1 MVKKFDPAAPF
12 GRRTEGVMGFRNT
25 GLVAV
30 SLAALLAA
38 GCSSTRFSSMNE
50 QPAPLQAAPSG
61 NVTSSTALPPPA
73 TPGTTPTDPAGFPE
87 APGASTQVASVTPG
101 VDPAAASAPDL
112 TTGNVVGA
120 WSASVAGQSCQLIT
134 SLTKLGSNN
143 RAASRQCAAPMNGV
157 KAWNVA
163 GKQLSL
169 YDESGSVVATL
180 QSSGDGKFNGQT
192 STGAPISLS
201 R

>member
-1 MVKKFDPAAPF
+1 
-12 GRRTEGVMGFRNT
+12 MGFRKT
-25 GLVAV
+25 ALVAA

-38 GCSSTRFSSMNE
+38 GCSSTRLSSMNE

-73 TPGTTPTDPAGFPE
+73 APGTTPTDPAGFPA
-87 APGASTQVASVTPG
+87 APGATTVASATPG
-101 VDPAAASAPDL
+101 MEPAAASAPDL

-120 WSASVAGQSCQLIT
+120 WSASVSGQSCQLIT

>member
-1 MVKKFDPAAPF
+1 MVVSK
-12 GRRTEGVMGFRNT
+12 T

-50 QPAPLQAAPSG
+50 QPAPLQPAPSG
-61 NVTSSTALPPPA
+61 NVTASTTLPPPA
-73 TPGTTPTDPAGFPE
+73 TPGTTPAASSFPT
-87 APGASTQVASVTPG
+87 APDASTQVAAAE
-101 VDPAAASAPDL
+101 PAATAPDL

-120 WSASVAGQSCQLIT
+120 WNANVSGQSCQLIT

-143 RAASRQCAAPMNGV
+143 RAASRACAAPVNGV
-157 KAWNVA
+157 KSWNVS

-169 YDESGSVVATL
+169 YDEAGSVVARL
-180 QSSGDGKFNGQT
+180 YSSGPEKFDGQT
-192 STGAPISLS
+192 STGVPISLS

>member
-1 MVKKFDPAAPF
+1 MVVSK
-12 GRRTEGVMGFRNT
+12 T

-50 QPAPLQAAPSG
+50 QPAPLQPAPSG
-61 NVTSSTALPPPA
+61 NVTSSTSLPPPA
-73 TPGTTPTDPAGFPE
+73 APGAAATPTDPASFPA
-87 APGASTQVASVTPG
+87 APGTSTQMAAA
-101 VDPAAASAPDL
+101 DPAATAPDL

-120 WSASVAGQSCQLIT
+120 WNASVSGQSCQLIT

-143 RAASRQCAAPMNGV
+143 RAASRACAAPVSGV
-157 KAWNVA
+157 KSWNVS

-169 YDESGSVVATL
+169 YDESGSVVARL
-180 QSSGDGKFNGQT
+180 YSSGAEKFDGQT
-192 STGAPISLS
+192 STGVPISLS

>member
-1 MVKKFDPAAPF
+1 MALSK
-12 GRRTEGVMGFRNT
+12 T
-25 GLVAV
+25 GLVVV
-30 SLAALLAA
+30 SLAALFAA
-38 GCSSTRFSSMNE
+38 GCSSTRFSSMNQ
-50 QPAPLQAAPSG
+50 QPEPLQAAPSG
-61 NVTSSTALPPPA
+61 SVTSSTALPPPVS
-73 TPGTTPTDPAGFPE
+73 PGTADPSSFPE
-87 APGASTQVASVTPG
+87 APGASTQVAAA
-101 VDPAAASAPDL
+101 PAEGAPDI

-120 WSASVAGQSCQLIT
+120 WNASVAGQSCQLIT

-143 RAASRQCAAPMNGV
+143 RAASRACAAPVNGV

-180 QSSGDGKFNGQT
+180 YSSGPEKFDGQT
-192 STGAPISLS
+192 STGMPISLS

>member
-1 MVKKFDPAAPF
+1 MISSKA
-12 GRRTEGVMGFRNT
+12 

-38 GCSSTRFSSMNE
+38 GCSSTRFSSMNQ
-50 QPAPLQAAPSG
+50 QPEPLQAAPSG
-61 NVTSSTALPPPA
+61 KVSTSTTLPPPVA
-73 TPGTTPTDPAGFPE
+73 AGTKPADPSAFPE
-87 APGASTQVASVTPG
+87 APGGTQVAA
-101 VDPAAASAPDL
+101 VDPGAAAPDI

-120 WSASVAGQSCQLIT
+120 WNASVSGQSCQLIT

-143 RAASRQCAAPMNGV
+143 RAASRACAAPVNGV
-157 KAWNVA
+157 KAWNVS

-169 YDESGSVVATL
+169 YDETGSVIATL
-180 QSSGDGKFNGQT
+180 YSSGPEKFDGQT
-192 STGAPISLS
+192 STGLPISLS